1 MLASRDFAEKHH
13 YPLYTALLTWS
24 GLVILASMYATVP
37 LTESIMESLAVH
49 KTKAIWITS
58 SFSLSY
64 GISCLLFGPLS
75 DRYGRKILLMIGL
88 CTLTFLTTVLY
99 FITNYPIIIFIRVL
113 QGAASAMVVPVS
125 LAYVADVY
133 PISKRLNAIAII
145 SSGFLT
151 SSVIA
156 QVFAIVINNFFQWQM
171 NFIILGILYGITAI
185 CLYFFLPK
193 EVQQTK
199 QHSLLQQFIQI
210 KYIIKHP
217 YLLICFFT
225 SFTLLFSLVG
235 MYTIL
240 GKYFSSEPYY
250 FSDTELL
257 IIRGIGLVGVLL
269 CFFANSLLKAYGM
282 IKVLRFGFVLSAV
295 SIYSLG
301 TIHSPVFAITFSV
314 LFVAG
319 ISLIV
324 PTNINL
330 VSTYG
335 ENRKGT
341 AVLFNAFILFV
352 GASIGPLLA
361 SKLMTFGVF
370 LPYFIFSIIL
380 AVAFLLSLYLKLDN
394 EEY

>member
-1 MLASRDFAEKHH
+1 MLASRVKKHH

-24 GLVILASMYATVP
+24 GLIILASMYATVP

-75 DRYGRKILLMIGL
+75 DRYGRKIMIMIGL
-88 CTLTFLTTVLY
+88 GTLTFLTLALY
-99 FITNYPIIIFIRVL
+99 FISSFPFIIFIRVL
-113 QGAASAMVVPVS
+113 QGAASAMIVPVS

-133 PISKRLNAIAII
+133 PINKRLNAIAII

-156 QVFAIVINNFFQWQM
+156 QVLAIVINNTFQWQM
-171 NFIILGILYGITAI
+171 NFIILGILYGLTAI
-185 CLYFFLPK
+185 CLYFLLPK
-193 EVQQTK
+193 EAEQAK

-210 KYIIKHP
+210 KYILQHP

-240 GKYFSSEPYY
+240 GKYFSNEPYN
-250 FSDTELL
+250 FTDTELL
-257 IIRGIGLVGVLL
+257 IIRGIGLIGVLL
-269 CFFANSLLKAYGM
+269 CFFANSLSKAYGM
-282 IKVLRFGFVLSAV
+282 IKVLRFGLVMSAV

-301 TIHSPVFAITFSV
+301 TIQSPIFAIAFSV
-314 LFVAG
+314 LFVGG

-330 VSTYG
+330 VSTYS
-335 ENRKGT
+335 ENQKGT

-352 GASIGPLLA
+352 GASIGPLFA
-361 SKLMTFGVF
+361 SKLMTISVF